1 MWDMKKSLVIT
12 LLYALIFLIIGSFGQ
27 VLATEVLM
35 ATPTALQSGGQA
47 TPSAVSDLT
56 VPKVKMGRMTA
67 LLATQKVNSWYPLNF
82 MKVGIRR
89 AVESGVSINTVVLL
103 FLFPMV
109 ASLVAFSRQVVG
121 LNGFGMITPV
131 LLAMAFLSTGGI
143 VGILMLSF
151 VVGVATLGKTL
162 IKKVKVPYLPKLA
175 ILLWIISM
183 AVLSLIVAS
192 PFADLSRFLE
202 IGIFPIILFVS
213 VAETFIEAQITR
225 NFASSLTMMVETV
238 ILAFVG
244 YKMMSSQFIQALVL
258 LNPELMSI
266 FILTL
271 NLLIGRYK
279 GLRLMEMWRFR
290 KLILR

>member
-27 VLATEVLM
+27 VLAKEVLM

-121 LNGFGMITPV
+121 LNGFG
-131 LLAMAFLSTGGI
+131 
-143 VGILMLSF
+143 
-151 VVGVATLGKTL
+151 
-162 IKKVKVPYLPKLA
+162 
-175 ILLWIISM
+175 
-183 AVLSLIVAS
+183 
-192 PFADLSRFLE
+192 
-202 IGIFPIILFVS
+202 
-213 VAETFIEAQITR
+213 
-225 NFASSLTMMVETV
+225 
-238 ILAFVG
+238 
-244 YKMMSSQFIQALVL
+244 
-258 LNPELMSI
+258 
-266 FILTL
+266 
-271 NLLIGRYK
+271 
-279 GLRLMEMWRFR
+279 
-290 KLILR
+290 